1 MLVFGFQ
8 RNYFQMTRFQ
18 WVRGVHYFETALRC
32 SQHQSQSALVS
43 VLWNA
48 GSELQWWPSINYTP
62 EKLTWQ
68 WKNNRLKM
76 YLLLR
81 MVIFRYMVDDW
92 HKKDTF
98 LYKLQC
104 GSDTG
109 MISWTYVPIS
119 TSGDENHL
127 SIVTS
132 HLQVPCCSTDN
143 SSNTPTSRA
152 LFVRLGGVVKSF
164 AQKKTNNMNLI
175 YLMESF
181 TPPEKII
188 TPEICG

>member
-1 MLVFGFQ
+1 MIG
-8 RNYFQMTRFQ
+8 T
-18 WVRGVHYFETALRC
+18 
-32 SQHQSQSALVS
+32 
-43 VLWNA
+43 
-48 GSELQWWPSINYTP
+48 
-62 EKLTWQ
+62 
-68 WKNNRLKM
+68 
-76 YLLLR
+76 
-81 MVIFRYMVDDW
+81 
-92 HKKDTF
+92 KDTF

-119 TSGDENHL
+119 TSGGENHL

-164 AQKKTNNMNLI
+164 AQKKTNNINLI

-181 TPPEKII
+181 TPQKI
-188 TPEICG
+188 TPESLPQKKTPFTLVRSLNQFGIVQLLYPRDHTRSTPHQQLTLCAWIITEGSYQEIDGISSSDCCSYTGPYGELGWYLLFGGVVFLSSCHI